1 MFALLLTTCLK
12 GGDEEAPKD
21 DEIPA
26 TQPRD
31 AKKRKPKTQPKKNE
45 NAETEQPKAKSAA
58 KSRGKKSEK
67 PEPKVKAA
75 AGSRSSAAK
84 TKVKKADMKKKA
96 KKPKR
101 GEEEEEEED
110 YQEEPLEEEQPEED
124 EEIEG
129 PMPTEEGE
137 VTRKRKEPL
146 QPAAEV
152 YEAMGPKKTRSSKP
166 NLLEEPTQPATEEE
180 LIAALGLEDL
190 ELATEGEATD
200 AEGVKPEVEKP
211 MESKQPEVEKPKES
225 KRPEVEKP
233 KEGKPEDT
241 EGKPEDEKKP
251 EAEVLDQR
259 QESQGAMEG
268 SQATV
273 AWSLGLIMSS
283 NQTINPAFKL

>member
-101 GEEEEEEED
+101 GEEEEEED

-124 EEIEG
+124 EEIEE

-137 VTRKRKEPL
+137 VTRKRKDPL

-166 NLLEEPTQPATEEE
+166 NLLEDPTQPATEEE

-200 AEGVKPEVEKP
+200 ADGVKPEVEKP

-241 EGKPEDEKKP
+241 EGKPEEEKKP

-283 NQTINPAFKL
+283 IQTINPAFKL